1 VSSQNL
7 GDASVPPP
15 SRTIHHG
22 DALEFLQRGP
32 LPADHSI
39 ITSLPD
45 ISEVPKLLDWRSW
58 FIDAVTLCCQQ
69 LADDAV
75 AIFYQTDI
83 KRDGVW
89 VDKGHMVQ
97 LGATAAG
104 SALLWHK
111 IVCRAPAGTTTFG
124 RPAFGHM
131 LCVSR
136 RLRLPIGASS
146 ADVLP
151 AQGQMSWPRAMGSAA
166 CEAAVAFLQKH
177 TACRTVVDPF
187 CGLGSALAIA
197 NAAGFHAVGVE
208 LSAKRAARARLL
220 TWPPVRP

>member
-1 VSSQNL
+1 
-7 GDASVPPP
+7 
-15 SRTIHHG
+15 
-22 DALEFLQRGP
+22 
-32 LPADHSI
+32 
-39 ITSLPD
+39 
-45 ISEVPKLLDWRSW
+45 
-58 FIDAVTLCCQQ
+58 
-69 LADDAV
+69 
-75 AIFYQTDI
+75 
-83 KRDGVW
+83 
-89 VDKGHMVQ
+89 MQ

-136 RLRLPIGASS
+136 GLRLPIGASS

-220 TWPPVRP
+220 TWPPVRA